1 VSELAVS
8 CIVPVFNGER
18 YLAESLDSIL
28 AQTYEPFEIVVA
40 DDGSTDG
47 TRDVVQVYGERIRY
61 LYQSNARPAAARNLG
76 LAAVTGDLIA
86 FLDSDDTWHPEKLM
100 RQVSRFR
107 DRPELDYCVTHVQ
120 NFWMPEIQHEA
131 EQFKDHPRSKPM
143 PGYVTQALM
152 ARRGLFDRVGGFNTE
167 LKNADAAD
175 WFMRADAQGAVS
187 ELLPDVLVRRRLH
200 QNNRTRQLGSN
211 SRDEYLRLL
220 KASLIRRRGEA
231 LG

>member
-1 VSELAVS
+1 MSGFTVS

-18 YLAESLDSIL
+18 YLPEALDSIL
-28 AQTYEPFEIVVA
+28 AQTYRPYEIIVA

-47 TRDVVQVYGERIRY
+47 TREVVQGYGERIRY
-61 LYQSNARPAAARNLG
+61 LYQPNARPAAARNLG
-76 LAAVTGDLIA
+76 LGAVTGELIA
-86 FLDSDDTWHPEKLM
+86 FLDADDIWHPEKLM

-107 DRPELDYCVTHVQ
+107 ERQELDYCVTHVH
-120 NFWMPEIQHEA
+120 NFWMPEMQHES
-131 EQFKDHPRSKPM
+131 EQFKDHPRSRPM

-152 ARRGLFDRVGGFNTE
+152 ARRTLFDRVGGFNTE

-220 KASLIRRRGEA
+220 KASLVRRRGETQA
-231 LG
+231 

>member
-1 VSELAVS
+1 VSDLAVS

-18 YLAESLDSIL
+18 FLAEALDSIL
-28 AQTYEPFEIVVA
+28 AQSYQPHEIIVA

-47 TRDVVQVYGERIRY
+47 TADVVRRYGLRVRY
-61 LYQSNARPAAARNLG
+61 LHQPNARPAAARNLG
-76 LAAVTGDLIA
+76 LAAVTGALVA

-100 RQVSRFR
+100 RQVSRFG
-107 DRPELDYCVTHVQ
+107 DRPELDYCVAHVQ
-120 NFWMPEIQHEA
+120 NFWVPEMQYEA
-131 EQFKDHPRSKPM
+131 EQFKDHPRSRPM

-152 ARRGLFDRVGGFNTE
+152 ARRSLFDRVGGFNTE

-200 QNNRTRQLGSN
+200 PGNRTRQLGSN

-220 KASLIRRRGEA
+220 KASLVRRRGNV
-231 LG
+231 G